1 MARTVYSVTP
11 SGKTWQVRSGQA
23 SGREFSRKEE
33 AVRYGRQQAKQA
45 MPSQLRV
52 HGQNGRI
59 QHEYTYGSDP
69 RESKG

>member
-1 MARTVYSVTP
+1 MARNVYSVMP
-11 SGKTWQVRSGQA
+11 AGKTWQVRDGTT
-23 SGREFSRKEE
+23 GREFPRKEE
-33 AVRYGRQQAKQA
+33 AVRWGREQAKKA

-69 RESKG
+69 RDSKG